1 MKKESNHNQLTF
13 KKDSKEALFT
23 KEFLVLNGIIF
34 LVYCNIAIFFQ
45 FYQYLKSL
53 SIEPEW
59 IGFLIGL
66 FSLTALVIRPFVSPI
81 LNPENAIK
89 WIYISLIAVIISLLL
104 YYPAK
109 GQLSM
114 AFVRIMH
121 GAAYV
126 IMATA
131 VIAKVVGVIPP
142 KRSGEAFGMISV
154 ITLLPYAV
162 IPPILPP
169 LIKKFDG
176 FIPVLYLTA
185 LILVFVFPLLF
196 LLKGKKSKQSAI
208 PSDRIHL
215 NDLIED
221 LSDKR
226 ILLLLIIS
234 LLLFTAFTPIFY
246 FIKSYGESVGI
257 TNPGWFFTISTFTEI
272 AVRVF
277 GGRMFDK
284 FNKSVLLFISLFGLM
299 VGYILLANIKGILL
313 FYWLGFFFG
322 LSWGGALPV
331 LNSLIFDISLPRF
344 RALNTNLGLEMFQG
358 GFFLGPFIG
367 GFFIANWNYSVL
379 YYFCAT
385 LIVVGMAFTFMVTK
399 IDRRS

>member
-1 MKKESNHNQLTF
+1 
-13 KKDSKEALFT
+13 
-23 KEFLVLNGIIF
+23 
-34 LVYCNIAIFFQ
+34 
-45 FYQYLKSL
+45 
-53 SIEPEW
+53 
-59 IGFLIGL
+59 
-66 FSLTALVIRPFVSPI
+66 
-81 LNPENAIK
+81 
-89 WIYISLIAVIISLLL
+89 
-104 YYPAK
+104 
-109 GQLSM
+109 M

-162 IPPILPP
+162 IPPILHP

-322 LSWGGALPV
+322 LSWEVALPV

-358 GFFLGPFIG
+358 GFLLGPFIG